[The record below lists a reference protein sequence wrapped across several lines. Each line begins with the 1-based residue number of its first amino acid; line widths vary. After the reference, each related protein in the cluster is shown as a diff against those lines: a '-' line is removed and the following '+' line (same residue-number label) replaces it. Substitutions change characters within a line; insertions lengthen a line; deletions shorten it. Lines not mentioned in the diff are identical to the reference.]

1 MKRPLGMLKLSPKPG
16 FFARGA
22 FSSDVDRSDR
32 AIGIGGRHLHFAYE
46 VVSHV
51 KAIGDNGI
59 TGAMPMIVTV

>member
-1 MKRPLGMLKLSPKPG
+1 MKRPLGVLRLSPKPG

-32 AIGIGGRHLHFAYE
+32 AIGFGGRHLYFAYE

-51 KAIGDNGI
+51 KSIGHNEI
-59 TGAMPMIVTV
+59 MR